1 MNTASRDVADDVP
14 ERAPKP
20 AARKMSRGPRSAIL
34 GTAIAVVA
42 IAAFA
47 IGGGLRA
54 AVPTPS
60 DAAYGVEVDTTL
72 YSATVIDAEAVAE
85 AEEQYWEAEPGEI
98 LVLVTVRIENR
109 ASYPVMVL
117 GAVDSAASR
126 LVQGDEP
133 LLRLAGVEPVDS
145 PRVWRADGSPRG
157 PILQPGVPAD
167 VVIGWPVDQEQLAD
181 AGAVL
186 EVYDASEEFGR
197 FVVSSSAATWKAT
210 DIAARVE
217 LEVSR

>member
-1 MNTASRDVADDVP
+1 MNTASRDVAEDVP
-14 ERAPKP
+14 ERGPKP
-20 AARKMSRGPRSAIL
+20 VARKMSRGPRSAIL